1 MFWNKKAAKVTLSDG
16 VQYTPI
22 EAIQQMSEQIIDL
35 ELQLE
40 DLIKDNNQLTDEVE
54 ELTEQDKRF
63 KAGLVELLEPRI
75 VTSISDVGL
84 SPEID
89 DAGGIHCALPPWKE
103 PVDNNTEQEVDG
115 AGCACSPI
123 GEDHSDNCKGATW

>member
-40 DLIKDNNQLTDEVE
+40 DLIKDNNQLADEVE

-63 KAGLVELLEPRI
+63 KSGLAELLGPDI
-75 VTSISDVGL
+75 
-84 SPEID
+84 ID
-89 DAGGIHCALPPWKE
+89 DTNGIYCALPPWKE
-103 PVDNNTEQEVDG
+103 PIDNNTEQEVDG

-123 GEDHSDNCKGATW
+123 GEGHSDDCKGLTW